1 MRKFLY
7 GLSGLALLA
16 ASASAEPAVG
26 RDPGANAP
34 VQYEVSF
41 ENARHHEAQVI
52 ATFRNVPKGP
62 LKVRMSRSSPGRYA
76 IHEFAKNVYQVSA
89 VDGAGKPLKLE
100 RGEPYGWTVVGHDGT
115 VKVTYT
121 LYADRGDGTYSQV
134 DPTHAHLNMP
144 ATFLWAQGYDDKA
157 IRVRFKRADPSWKI
171 ATQLPAVAGE
181 ADTFWAPNLQYFMD
195 SPTEISALT
204 VRDWRVTDHGRAY
217 TFRLAL
223 HNPGTDED
231 ADKFVEKLKAI
242 VPEHIKVFGELP
254 KFDHGEYTFIADY
267 MPQITGDGM
276 EHRNSTFISQPR
288 SLFRG
293 NFSQLGTASHEFF
306 HAWNVERIRPA
317 ELEPFD
323 FTRANP
329 TPSLWLAE
337 GFTQYYGPLLIRRA
351 GQSTVDEFLTGLSGT
366 LNGVVNG
373 PGRLY
378 GSPQEMSLRAPFVD
392 AAAALDPTNP
402 NIFTSYYPYGAV
414 IGLAL
419 DLQLRGREKPLSLDD
434 FMKQMWRT
442 HGVTEKAYKPADA
455 RAALARTTGDQDFA
469 DGFFKASI
477 EGSALP
483 DFGPLLDRA
492 GLKLRTKSPKKA
504 WLGASRVKV
513 SGTDLILD
521 AAPVPNSP
529 LYAAG
534 VEVGDRIVSIG
545 RFEFANEGD
554 WTDAL
559 ERLKPDD
566 ATTVKFVQRGQAREA
581 PLKVAA
587 DPTLE
592 VVRYEKAD
600 LKPSEAQLAFR
611 KAWLGEDTPA
621 AK

>member
-1 MRKFLY
+1 MRKVLF
-7 GLSGLALLA
+7 GLAGLA
-16 ASASAEPAVG
+16 FVATGAAAAVQ
-26 RDPGANAP
+26 DPGANAAT
-34 VQYEVSF
+34 QYEVSF
-41 ENARHHEAQVI
+41 DNARHHEAQIV
-52 ATFRNVPKGP
+52 ATYRGVPRGP

-76 IHEFAKNVYQVSA
+76 IHEFAKNLYQVSA
-89 VDGAGKPLKLE
+89 VDGAGKPLKVE
-100 RGEPYGWTVVGHDGT
+100 RSEPYGWVVTGHDGV

-134 DPTHAHLNMP
+134 DQTHAHLNMP
-144 ATFLWAQGYDDKA
+144 ATFLWAEGYDAKP
-157 IRVRFKRADPSWKI
+157 IRVTFKRADPSWKI
-171 ATQLPAVAGE
+171 ATQLPPATGE

-204 VRDWRVTDHGRAY
+204 MREWQVTDSGRTY

-223 HNPGTDED
+223 HNLGTDED

-254 KFDHGEYTFIADY
+254 KFDHGQYTFIADY

-323 FTRANP
+323 FTKANP

-366 LNGVVNG
+366 LNGVVVG

-419 DLQLRGREKPLSLDD
+419 DLQMRGRDKPVTLDD

-442 HGVTEKAYKPADA
+442 HGAPEKPYKPADI
-455 RAALARTTGDQDFA
+455 RAALGKTADPAFA
-469 DGFFKASI
+469 DAFFKASI

-483 DFGPLLDRA
+483 DFAPLLDKA
-492 GLKLRTKSPKKA
+492 GLKLRQKSPKKA

-513 SGTDLILD
+513 SGTDVILD
-521 AAPVPNSP
+521 APPVPNSP

-559 ERLKPDD
+559 DRLKPDD
-566 ATTVKFVQRGQAREA
+566 ATTVKFVQRGQVREA

-587 DPTLE
+587 DPTIE

-600 LKPSEAQLAFR
+600 LKPTEAQLAFR
-611 KAWLGEDTPA
+611 KAWLGEDTA
-621 AK
+621 SAK